1 MTKYIGS
8 RIVIN
13 QKILK
18 QLKQNAIIALE
29 QTGDYVLDEVVNAQV
44 MPFDT
49 GTMQNESTFVDK
61 SKSSSGTVSIVTSTP
76 YGRRLYFHPE
86 YNFKTENNPHAKGK
100 WLEDWSENG
109 KYAKEVKET
118 YALLYKQIGGL

>member
-1 MTKYIGS
+1 MTKYVDS

-13 QKILK
+13 QQIIK

-29 QTGDYVLDEVVNAQV
+29 QTGDYVIDEVVNAQV

-86 YNFKTENNPHAKGK
+86 YNFKTENNPNAKGK
-100 WLEDWSENG
+100 WLEDWTENG
-109 KYAKEVKET
+109 KYAKDVKKA
-118 YALLYKQIGGL
+118 YAHFYKQLGGV